1 MAADRKNGPNT
12 GGRFGPGNPGKPRGA
27 RHAVT
32 RAVETLM
39 DGQAEA
45 LTQVAIQAALA
56 GDMVA
61 LRICMDR
68 ISPARK
74 EPVVSFD
81 LPAIASAADIPAAQ
95 TAILQAV
102 AAGELTPGEGSA
114 LVGMVGGIR
123 QAFELA
129 DVEARLSAL
138 EASKSQ

>member
-1 MAADRKNGPNT
+1 MSEDRKNGPNT
-12 GGRFGPGNPGKPRGA
+12 GGRFRPGNPGKPRGA
-27 RHAVT
+27 RHAIT
-32 RAVETLM
+32 RAVETLL

-74 EPVVSFD
+74 EPLVSFT
-81 LPAIASAADIPAAQ
+81 LPAISSPADIPAAQ

-102 AAGELTPGEGSA
+102 AAAELTPGEGAA
-114 LVGMVGGIR
+114 LVNMVGGIVR
-123 QAFELA
+123 SFEAAEL
-129 DVEARLSAL
+129 EARLAAL
-138 EASKSQ
+138 EAKTT